1 MEIQITKAAVKD
13 IKKLDVPT
21 RDRILK
27 GIYKLPLGD
36 VKHLQGYENYY
47 RLRIGDFRIIYLLN
61 GDKIIISAVL
71 PRGEAYKHI

>member
-1 MEIQITKAAVKD
+1 MEIKVTKTAIKD
-13 IKKLDVPT
+13 VKKLDTQT

-36 VKHLQGYENYY
+36 VKRLQGYTNYY
-47 RLRIGDFRIIYLLN
+47 RLRIGDFRIIYSVS
-61 GDKIIISAVL
+61 DETIIISAVL

>member
-21 RDRILK
+21 RNRVLK

-36 VKHLQGYENYY
+36 VKRLQGYEDYY
-47 RLRIGDFRIIYLLN
+47 RLRIGDLRIVYSLDGN
-61 GDKIIISAVL
+61 KIIISAVL
-71 PRGEAYKHI
+71 PRGEAYKHM